1 MICRVWAATHLHCRT
16 FTESLRGQQSADLLN
31 RFPAF
36 LSLGSLCW
44 PPLNLG
50 QKTFMPYRKVPYKFL
65 ATKVIAATLQRPANL
80 AEILMGCEVSVNRG
94 GVRHKYLNGT
104 GGASRSKERR
114 ASDPSPKQ
122 KGPWP
127 RTSERFA
134 LLLQLPVLAAPPYR
148 KFVGR
153 VCTYLWWS

>member
-1 MICRVWAATHLHCRT
+1 MTCCGWAATHLHCRK
-16 FTESLRGQQSADLLN
+16 FTECLRSQQSVDLLD

-36 LSLGSLCW
+36 PSLGSLCW
-44 PPLNLG
+44 QPLGLA
-50 QKTFMPYRKVPYKFL
+50 QKKSMLCRKVPYKLL
-65 ATKVIAATLQRPANL
+65 ATNVIATTLQRPANL

-94 GVRHKYLNGT
+94 GIRHKHLNGT

-122 KGPWP
+122 RGLWP
-127 RTSERFA
+127 RTSERFV
-134 LLLQLPVLAAPPYR
+134 LLLQLPVLAAPPYQ
-148 KFVGR
+148 KFAGR